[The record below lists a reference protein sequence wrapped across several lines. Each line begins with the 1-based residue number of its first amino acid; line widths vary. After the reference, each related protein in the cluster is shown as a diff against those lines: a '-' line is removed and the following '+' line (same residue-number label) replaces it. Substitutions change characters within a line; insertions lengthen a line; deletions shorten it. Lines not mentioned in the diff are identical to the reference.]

1 MPKIALFNTI
11 FREPWLLE
19 PQTAAAQR
27 QVLVGLLMGL
37 EFTPESGVV
46 QAAIDSKQSPSIPK
60 GRKVNLINV
69 EGTMLRDD
77 AGCGMIGTRTMA
89 AMLREAEADKT
100 VLGHILRFDSGGG
113 AANSVP
119 DLAEAI
125 QECKKPV
132 VAFVDGYMCSAA
144 IYAGS
149 YCDHIMANRGDDC
162 VGSIG
167 VLMQIEDWP
176 KQAKDADGKVHVR
189 VYADGSEDKNGEYEA
204 ALEGDFK
211 LLKERKLNPVNEKFR
226 AAIRQNRPDTRED
239 QLTGRTYTAAESVG
253 TLIDS
258 IGNFEAAVNK
268 VVSLSNIT
276 ITKMEGLKDLQAVPS
291 CNNLEMVEDSVSLNQ
306 EQLKDIDAEI
316 ANQKALVQ
324 NANKTIGEQSN
335 TISKLQSEN
344 TTLKTANETQEIEI
358 AGLKATIEELNKKP
372 TPPAPTVH
380 NGDPLN
386 DNLEF
391 ADDPEGYCEDLLKR
405 MGKK

>member
-27 QVLVGLLMGL
+27 QVLMGILMGL
-37 EFTPESGVV
+37 EFTPESGEV

-60 GRKVNLINV
+60 GREVNLINV

-144 IYAGS
+144 LYAGS
-149 YCDHIMANRGDDC
+149 YCDHIMANRGEDC

-176 KQAKDADGKVHVR
+176 KQAKDADGKMHLR
-189 VYADGSEDKNGEYEA
+189 IYADGAEDKNGEFEA

-211 LLKERKLNPVNEKFR
+211 LLKERRLNPVNEKFR

-276 ITKMEGLKDLQAVPS
+276 ITKMEELKDLQAVPS
-291 CNNLEMVEDSVSLNQ
+291 CNNLEMVDGSVSLNH

-316 ANQKALVQ
+316 ANQKALAQ
-324 NANKTIGEQSN
+324 NADKTIGEQS
-335 TISKLQSEN
+335 TKISQLQSEN
-344 TTLKTANETQEIEI
+344 ATLKTTNENQATEI
-358 AGLKATIEELNKKP
+358 ASLKATIEELNKKP
-372 TPPAPTVH
+372 TPPAPPVH